1 MITNL
6 RSRLKFVK
14 VLLATSLFA
23 LITQNLFALE
33 EKINLKSWEGPYVG
47 LGYSDSKLVDEHV
60 EYRVS
65 DGTANGYT
73 GKTNIIKKIPSIFIG
88 HNWVNEKNI
97 LSGVEFSIEKR
108 NFFKDDYQK
117 FNGVTDTDYPTMV
130 KSKGYGY
137 SLKGRVGEII
147 NEQRTLI
154 YVTGGIVQIPI
165 ERKYCSTSCYSGSDI
180 DTYSRNERGLLLGL
194 GLEHKFQGDISF
206 KFDYE
211 HRNYST
217 PDFIPEKAWTGL
229 QEFHDTREDSF
240 KVSLVKSF

>member
-6 RSRLKFVK
+6 KNRLKFAK

-47 LGYSDSKLVDEHV
+47 LGYSESKLVDEHA
-60 EYRVS
+60 EYFVN
-65 DGTANGYT
+65 GGANNYT
-73 GKTNIIKKIPSIFIG
+73 GDTSIIKKIPSIFIG

-117 FNGVTDTDYPTMV
+117 LNGVNDTTFPTMV

-165 ERKYCSTSCYSGSDI
+165 ERKYCQNSCYSGSNI
-180 DTYSRNERGLLLGL
+180 DTYSRNERGLLLGF

-240 KVSLVKSF
+240 KASLVKSF

>member
-6 RSRLKFVK
+6 ISRLKFVK

-60 EYRVS
+60 EKRVS

-165 ERKYCSTSCYSGSDI
+165 ERKYCSASCYSGSDI

>member
-6 RSRLKFVK
+6 RSRLKFAK

-33 EKINLKSWEGPYVG
+33 EKIDLKSWEGPYVG
-47 LGYSDSKLVDEHV
+47 LGYSDSELNDDHE
-60 EYRVS
+60 EFRVN
-65 DGTANGYT
+65 GGGANGYT
-73 GKTNIIKKIPSIFIG
+73 GDTNIIKKIPSIFIG

-117 FNGVTDTDYPTMV
+117 FNGVTDTSFPTMV

-165 ERKYCSTSCYSGSDI
+165 ERKYCFSSCYSGSNI
-180 DTYSRNERGLLLGL
+180 DTYSRNERGLILGF

-211 HRNYST
+211 HTEYST
-217 PDFIPEKAWTGL
+217 PDFIPTNAWSGL
-229 QEFHDTREDSF
+229 REIHDTTEDSF
-240 KVSLVKSF
+240 KVSIVKSF

>member
-1 MITNL
+1 MITKL
-6 RSRLKFVK
+6 KKKLKFTG
-14 VLLATSLFA
+14 VLLVTSLFA
-23 LITQNLFALE
+23 LITQDLFALE
-33 EKINLKSWEGPYVG
+33 KKINLKSWEGPYVG
-47 LGYSDSKLVDEHV
+47 LGYSDSKLVDEHK
-60 EYRVS
+60 EYVVS

-73 GKTNIIKKIPSIFIG
+73 GDTSIKKKTPFILIG
-88 HNWVNEKNI
+88 HNWVHEKNI

-117 FNGVTDTDYPTMV
+117 YNGVTATSFPTMA

-154 YVTGGIVQIPI
+154 YLTGGIVQIPI
-165 ERKYCSTSCYSGSDI
+165 ERKYCFNSCYSGSNF
-180 DTYSRNERGLLLGL
+180 DTYSRNERGLVLGF

-211 HRNYST
+211 HTEYST
-217 PDFIPEKAWTGL
+217 PDFIPTNAWSGL
-229 QEFHDTREDSF
+229 KEIQDTTEDSF
-240 KVSLVKSF
+240 KVSIVKSF

>member
-60 EYRVS
+60 EKRVS

-117 FNGVTDTDYPTMV
+117 FNDVTDTDYPTMV

>member
-6 RSRLKFVK
+6 ISRLKFVK

-60 EYRVS
+60 KYRVS
-65 DGTANGYT
+65 NGTANGYT

-108 NFFKDDYQK
+108 N
-117 FNGVTDTDYPTMV
+117 
-130 KSKGYGY
+130 
-137 SLKGRVGEII
+137 
-147 NEQRTLI
+147 
-154 YVTGGIVQIPI
+154 
-165 ERKYCSTSCYSGSDI
+165 
-180 DTYSRNERGLLLGL
+180 
-194 GLEHKFQGDISF
+194 
-206 KFDYE
+206 
-211 HRNYST
+211 
-217 PDFIPEKAWTGL
+217 
-229 QEFHDTREDSF
+229 
-240 KVSLVKSF
+240 